1 MKVWK
6 GRGVR
11 SWETRKGNLKMTIS
25 QKKLTDT
32 QAILTYVA
40 TLCGTYE
47 AVERAAEHER
57 AVDEKPSIWKMA
69 KICRDYKNYLKTG
82 FGSFDRINEMFS
94 EEDIA
99 FVRNAL
105 KGGRYGNR
113 HNILIGAIFG
123 YSANI

>member
-1 MKVWK
+1 
-6 GRGVR
+6 
-11 SWETRKGNLKMTIS
+11 MTIS
-25 QKKLTDT
+25 QKQLTYT

-40 TLCGTYE
+40 IFCGSYDG
-47 AVERAAEHER
+47 VERAANHEYAR
-57 AVDEKPSIWKMA
+57 DDTPNLWKMA
-69 KICRDYKNYLKTG
+69 KICRDYKNYIQENG
-82 FGSFDRINEMFS
+82 GSFDTINQKCT